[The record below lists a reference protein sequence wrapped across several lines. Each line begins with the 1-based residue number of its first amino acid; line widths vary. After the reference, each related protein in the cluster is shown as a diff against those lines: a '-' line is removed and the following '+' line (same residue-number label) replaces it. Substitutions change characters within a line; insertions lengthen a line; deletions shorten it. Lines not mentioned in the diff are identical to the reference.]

1 MNTPFVQFSVILYRV
16 TSFRP
21 TDNPEESAEL
31 VADSRIRAVLPR
43 PELDFYWSTRLVPA
57 LEPEPLFGE
66 IERLDDGR
74 EVDPWLVAP
83 GFRTKRLAIGS
94 LARLVDEF
102 ERLGRK
108 PAAGNV
114 LAFARRWTWL
124 GHPQELLSPPDG
136 PEPATEVRWGG
147 RPDFVGE
154 RLSTW
159 IDAGYR
165 FAFLRLLWSAT
176 TALRS
181 AHEEEIEAPASVG
194 FISRHVRWEAQPW
207 GTPPADWPRRNTA
220 RPGDRTRSR
229 REGPITAFSYRIPLS
244 PEPFRRWEETVVPA
258 HRQPAVLRAL
268 RRDDYAGAATFVLGT
283 EITQAI
289 RGHVH
294 VLVDALGHSQMRH
307 APDCLLAAAYLG
319 FANEVAAR
327 SRRPRIR
334 RCRNPECER
343 GGTFHGRS
351 NRIYCSR
358 ECKDHVEYLR
368 RTGQLERR
376 PNPPAAGG

>member
-1 MNTPFVQFSVILYRV
+1 MKRLSPSTGTRVDRPSRTVGSSPLAHIAYALARDTAISSAASATRKSKGSDFIWTPWTVNTPFVQFSVILYRV

-124 GHPQELLSPPDG
+124 
-136 PEPATEVRWGG
+136 
-147 RPDFVGE
+147 
-154 RLSTW
+154 
-159 IDAGYR
+159 
-165 FAFLRLLWSAT
+165 
-176 TALRS
+176 
-181 AHEEEIEAPASVG
+181 
-194 FISRHVRWEAQPW
+194 
-207 GTPPADWPRRNTA
+207 
-220 RPGDRTRSR
+220 
-229 REGPITAFSYRIPLS
+229 
-244 PEPFRRWEETVVPA
+244 
-258 HRQPAVLRAL
+258 
-268 RRDDYAGAATFVLGT
+268 AA
-283 EITQAI
+283 
-289 RGHVH
+289 
-294 VLVDALGHSQMRH
+294 
-307 APDCLLAAAYLG
+307 
-319 FANEVAAR
+319 
-327 SRRPRIR
+327 
-334 RCRNPECER
+334 
-343 GGTFHGRS
+343 
-351 NRIYCSR
+351 
-358 ECKDHVEYLR
+358 
-368 RTGQLERR
+368 
-376 PNPPAAGG
+376 